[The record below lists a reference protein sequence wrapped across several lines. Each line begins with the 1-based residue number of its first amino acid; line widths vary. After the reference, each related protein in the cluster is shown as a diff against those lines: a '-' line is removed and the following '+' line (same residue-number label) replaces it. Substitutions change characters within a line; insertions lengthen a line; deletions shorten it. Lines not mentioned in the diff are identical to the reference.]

1 METYVKSSLEN
12 VKLFLAPGSSF
23 LRVYPRK
30 GFDRALAR
38 FARNLEVSL
47 NNPRQ
52 TSYVEPEVLNK
63 SDKLPKIK
71 ENQMKKKKKVLK
83 LGKPEKI
90 GKFTW
95 HECWVGSWY
104 KCNDEYCLF
113 LCKILW
119 SLEHVGLSLRLVMFT
134 LKNKSN
140 CMTRRLWP
148 KLYGPSIYYA
158 LFSIN
163 ILLLNVKICFY

>member
-1 METYVKSSLEN
+1 MQDFYLIHGCLKFENMETYVKSSLEN

-71 ENQMKKKKKVLK
+71 EYQMKKKKKVLK

-90 GKFTW
+90 GKFT
-95 HECWVGSWY
+95 
-104 KCNDEYCLF
+104 
-113 LCKILW
+113 
-119 SLEHVGLSLRLVMFT
+119 
-134 LKNKSN
+134 
-140 CMTRRLWP
+140 
-148 KLYGPSIYYA
+148 
-158 LFSIN
+158 
-163 ILLLNVKICFY
+163 